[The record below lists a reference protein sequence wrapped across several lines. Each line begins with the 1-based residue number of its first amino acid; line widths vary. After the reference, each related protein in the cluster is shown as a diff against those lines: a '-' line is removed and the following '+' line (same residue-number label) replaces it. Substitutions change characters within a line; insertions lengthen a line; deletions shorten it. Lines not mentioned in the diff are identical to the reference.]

1 MSERKQMSV
10 DMATIAQADRCAALL
25 TLRMGGKVTRIGA
38 VRVALGELAD
48 KLEEQQAASGQEG
61 GTGG

>member
-1 MSERKQMSV
+1 MSV
-10 DMATIAQADRCAALL
+10 DVATIAQADRCAALL

-48 KLEEQQAASGQEG
+48 KLEEQEAASGQG
-61 GTGG
+61 GKASG